1 MEAQGGGS
9 EAQAAF
15 QDPLEAFSD
24 IVRLEKNLWVL
35 GALSP
40 SPPSPSSAAL
50 ACYFPSLTPAESL
63 SCARRW
69 ALGMQRQVLLAGLPI
84 LLGCCMLPLPAFIKL
99 SASQRQGSGRR
110 HQQQLQLYPRHW
122 LCRIE
127 YSVACS
133 HLLLLPYRPLCLCP

>member
-9 EAQAAF
+9 EVQAAF

-69 ALGMQRQVLLAGLPI
+69 ALGMQRQVSTSCWSSHSLGLL
-84 LLGCCMLPLPAFIKL
+84 
-99 SASQRQGSGRR
+99 
-110 HQQQLQLYPRHW
+110 H
-122 LCRIE
+122 
-127 YSVACS
+127 VATTCF
-133 HLLLLPYRPLCLCP
+133 Y